1 LFQKCGEADIMLFD
15 TDIIIWIQRG
25 NGKAAE
31 LVDADNDRSISIIT
45 YMELLQNAKN
55 KQQQILIKNYLKEMD
70 FTILP
75 ISENIGH
82 RALVYIEEYS
92 LSNGISADD
101 ALIAATAIENNQMLI
116 SGNYKHYKTIHELLF
131 KRFQS

>member
-1 LFQKCGEADIMLFD
+1 MIFD

-25 NGKAAE
+25 NKKAAD
-31 LVDADNDRSISIIT
+31 LVDADNDRSISIPT

-55 KQQQILIKNYLKEMD
+55 KQQQTIIKNYLKEMD

-82 RALVYIEEYS
+82 RASIYIEEYS
-92 LSNGISADD
+92 LAHGLSADD
-101 ALIAATAIENNQMLI
+101 AIIAATAIENNLTLH
-116 SGNYKHYKTIHELLF
+116 SGNYKHYRQIHDLTF
-131 KRFQS
+131 KRFVI

>member
-1 LFQKCGEADIMLFD
+1 MLFD

-31 LVDADNDRSISIIT
+31 LVDSDNDRSISIIT

-116 SGNYKHYKTIHELLF
+116 SGNYKHYKPINELLF

>member
-1 LFQKCGEADIMLFD
+1 MLFD

-31 LVDADNDRSISIIT
+31 LVDSDNDRSISIIT

-92 LSNGISADD
+92 LSNGISAGD

-116 SGNYKHYKTIHELLF
+116 SGNYKHYKTIHEFLF
-131 KRFQS
+131 KRVQS

>member
-1 LFQKCGEADIMLFD
+1 MLFD

-25 NGKAAE
+25 NRKAAE
-31 LVDADNDRSISIIT
+31 LVDSDNDRSISIIT
-45 YMELLQNAKN
+45 YMELLQNARN
-55 KQQQILIKNYLKEMD
+55 KQQQILIKNFLKDMA

-75 ISENIGH
+75 VSENIGH
-82 RALVYIEEYS
+82 RALVYTEEYS

-101 ALIAATAIENNQMLI
+101 ALIAATAAENNLTLI
-116 SGNYKHYKTIHELLF
+116 SGNHKHYKAIHELLF

>member
-1 LFQKCGEADIMLFD
+1 MLFD

-25 NGKAAE
+25 NKKAAD
-31 LVDADNDRSISIIT
+31 LVDSDNDRSISIIT

-55 KQQQILIKNYLKEMD
+55 KQQQILIKNYLNEMD
-70 FTILP
+70 FTILS

-116 SGNYKHYKTIHELLF
+116 SGNHKHYKAIHELIF

>member
-1 LFQKCGEADIMLFD
+1 MLFD

-31 LVDADNDRSISIIT
+31 LVDSDNDRSISIIT
-45 YMELLQNAKN
+45 YMELLQNARN
-55 KQQQILIKNYLKEMD
+55 KQQQIVIKNYLKEMD
-70 FTILP
+70 FTIVPL
-75 ISENIGH
+75 SENIGH

-101 ALIAATAIENNQMLI
+101 ALIAATAIENNQMLV
-116 SGNYKHYKTIHELLF
+116 SGNHKHYKPVHELLF